1 LPKQYW
7 NCPYKSIKNHFDAV
21 VNAVNI
27 SDRSFLQEMAV
38 PPEMEQKIKEHL
50 LLEAE
55 KQAKKQKLASPEK

>member
-1 LPKQYW
+1 
-7 NCPYKSIKNHFDAV
+7 
-21 VNAVNI
+21 
-27 SDRSFLQEMAV
+27 MAV